1 MRPAL
6 LYALMDCS
14 DVIQVEHLQAALAV
28 WAYCEASARRI
39 FGGGEEQ
46 GQVLGG
52 QSHTTAPLPLHLR
65 LLDAIAKSPGIN
77 RRGLHEAMGNRV
89 KADDMEAALAI
100 LEAQRLAHRSLSQSE
115 GGGRPAEC
123 WWPGPGDDPSDDDP
137 SNDDP
142 SDGESDD
149 GKGVTFTMGG
159 GGAAA
164 TASATASAYACDF
177 AASVGRPAS
186 ASPLEESEGVET
198 VLRTEE
204 QTPAPPPVP
213 EIISPQSFFAGGTQR
228 AGGATPR
235 PHPPSQFV
243 LSQGAAQQTRAAGR
257 KPLVSPT
264 PHTNHLSEPDA
275 HAGYREHHRDR
286 HARRRRLCPARGR
299 IVPTQVFLRRGGEN
313 RPGDEFCPT
322 CFEAALRE
330 ALMIIADSAEKL
342 NRPITT
348 VSIAAPPSS
357 T

>member
-1 MRPAL
+1 MRLAL

-164 TASATASAYACDF
+164 TASATASAYARDF

-213 EIISPQSFFAGGTQR
+213 EIISPQSFFAGGNATGGGDPPPSSPESVCSL
-228 AGGATPR
+228 AGGGADMSGGAKAPSLQPHTPTTY
-235 PHPPSQFV
+235 P
-243 LSQGAAQQTRAAGR
+243 
-257 KPLVSPT
+257 SPT
-264 PHTNHLSEPDA
+264 PTPDTGSTTA
-275 HAGYREHHRDR
+275 TD
-286 HARRRRLCPARGR
+286 
-299 IVPTQVFLRRGGEN
+299 T
-313 RPGDEFCPT
+313 PGDD
-322 CFEAALRE
+322 AY
-330 ALMIIADSAEKL
+330 
-342 NRPITT
+342 
-348 VSIAAPPSS
+348 APPGEGSS
-357 T
+357 LPKCSCGGVVKHPATSFAQPVSRQR